1 MKNICKGF
9 KMAED
14 WKEKLSSN
22 INICHGKVCIKG
34 TRVLVSVILD
44 CVAEGLSEE
53 EILSEYPSLKKGDV
67 NVALMY
73 AASLARGEIIPL
85 TVES

>member
-1 MKNICKGF
+1 
-9 KMAED
+9 MAED

-34 TRVLVSVILD
+34 TRVMVSVILD
-44 CVAEGLSEE
+44 CVAEGMSEE

>member
-1 MKNICKGF
+1 MTG
-9 KMAED
+9 
-14 WKEKLSSN
+14 
-22 INICHGKVCIKG
+22 
-34 TRVLVSVILD
+34 
-44 CVAEGLSEE
+44 E
-53 EILSEYPSLKKGDV
+53 EILLEYPSLKKEDV